1 MQPPSCPSLARFR
14 YLPIGSPMSSYQ
26 AVKKA
31 YFSYLAGG
39 CRQPQ
44 NLAASET
51 RQYRGVYPPQA
62 TSHRIQTNAPSLCA
76 PLLFSFC
83 SPLGSGLPP
92 IQRSQSWWA
101 RSNALSE
108 LGSEWVLHF
117 VALASSPPVVQRTRR
132 PAACL
137 PRVAEWGTKVINM

>member
-51 RQYRGVYPPQA
+51 RQYRGVYPHKPQA
-62 TSHRIQTNAPSLCA
+62 TESKQMHPRCVHPFSSLSALLLARGFLRSREANRGGHVRMLCRSSGPSGCFILWRW
-76 PLLFSFC
+76 LLRR
-83 SPLGSGLPP
+83 
-92 IQRSQSWWA
+92 RSC
-101 RSNALSE
+101 RE
-108 LGSEWVLHF
+108 LGDRLPACHGLRSG
-117 VALASSPPVVQRTRR
+117 ALRS
-132 PAACL
+132 
-137 PRVAEWGTKVINM
+137 